1 MYIGITF
8 FSAKAPLDNANHP
21 PPMTLDFLIS
31 AISDF
36 RYWAMGG
43 ILFVSSMGVPI
54 PEEPLLVASGL
65 SVGWGT
71 SNYWLTCGACLLG
84 ILSGDLWVYFLGRR
98 GGEWF
103 LSTRLGSV
111 VFSEKRQARIE
122 HLYERHG
129 MKTVFLGRFVPA
141 VRFGVFFFA
150 GRHRME
156 LKKFIGLNAVGALV
170 YAPLWIWLSALAGER
185 FARTPAAS
193 RLAEQWVGRGSMILV
208 GLVILVVLVM
218 IWGAGKRNR

>member
-1 MYIGITF
+1 
-8 FSAKAPLDNANHP
+8 
-21 PPMTLDFLIS
+21 MTLDFLIV

-36 RYWAMGG
+36 RYLAMVG
-43 ILFVSSMGVPI
+43 ILFVSAMGVPL

-71 SNYWLTCGACLLG
+71 SSYGLTCLACLVG

-103 LSTRLGSV
+103 LQTRLGSV
-111 VFSEKRQARIE
+111 VFSAARQQKIE
-122 HLYERHG
+122 HLFEKHG
-129 MKTVFLGRFVPA
+129 MKTVFLGRFIPG

-150 GRHRME
+150 GRHRMNF
-156 LKKFIGLNAVGALV
+156 KKFLGLNAIGALV

-185 FARTPAAS
+185 FAKTPVAA
-193 RLAEQWVGRGSMILV
+193 RLAEQWVGQGSLILL
-208 GLVILVVLVM
+208 GLVVLVVLGL
-218 IWGAGKRNR
+218 IWGAGKKKG